1 MARTVIDLDGD
12 PQIVDLDDRQRR
24 GSIRQ
29 SLLLVH
35 LVDELSGRPVSA
47 RVRIASS
54 LAGPSTGVLPKAGPF
69 GVCGLVGEPVRVFP
83 RLDMQPYDVDA
94 VFIAD
99 GFVPLAVKPSLIP
112 QGSFPDTFAGVELGT
127 VALRRTPVSL
137 VVRTTK
143 LDALDASAPVPNAVV
158 SVTGIW
164 RTLAGLTGAAAPPDL
179 IALAPQVSAVR
190 PVGAVVTRVTI
201 TQVLEPPRTLV
212 GAVSP
217 GESSVVVSRTGGIVV
232 GDVIGFDHGVAERA
246 EHVEVTSISG
256 PSDPESPATL
266 GMRFAL
272 QYGHGRGAN
281 ATRMTVAAL
290 GPPTALLTDTAQ
302 SGDVT
307 LFVDTVAPFAAAQF
321 VRVSGGGAAM
331 EYRTARPYVIATDAA
346 GYGRFPLLGRVAAL
360 EIRAQAG
367 ALTAGPLRC
376 TPDRRAAEA
385 AVPLTM
391 S

>member
-1 MARTVIDLDGD
+1 
-12 PQIVDLDDRQRR
+12 
-24 GSIRQ
+24 
-29 SLLLVH
+29 
-35 LVDELSGRPVSA
+35 
-47 RVRIASS
+47 
-54 LAGPSTGVLPKAGPF
+54 
-69 GVCGLVGEPVRVFP
+69 
-83 RLDMQPYDVDA
+83 

-143 LDALDASAPVPNAVV
+143 LDALEASAPVPNAVV

-256 PSDPESPATL
+256 PS
-266 GMRFAL
+266 
-272 QYGHGRGAN
+272 
-281 ATRMTVAAL
+281 
-290 GPPTALLTDTAQ
+290 
-302 SGDVT
+302 
-307 LFVDTVAPFAAAQF
+307 
-321 VRVSGGGAAM
+321 VRPWAWCERNPHDGGGT
-331 EYRTARPYVIATDAA
+331 RTTDGPADRHRPV
-346 GYGRFPLLGRVAAL
+346 R
-360 EIRAQAG
+360 
-367 ALTAGPLRC
+367 
-376 TPDRRAAEA
+376 
-385 AVPLTM
+385 
-391 S
+391 